1 MESPKESFDV
11 TARIRRGPVPHS
23 RADKLEK
30 LARAGYVTKGV
41 VYAIV
46 GVLAVQVAAGSGG
59 KLEGSRGAIEAI
71 ARQPFGRALLVLTT
85 IGLAS
90 YVVWRFIQAIWD
102 VERKGSDARGIA
114 KRLGYAAS
122 GVVYGALAL
131 MAGRVAFGQRAGARE
146 PEQQWTAR
154 LMEQP
159 AGPWLVALAG
169 AIVLGIGVYQ
179 FYRVYELDFMKSYD
193 LQRMSQSERR
203 FAQRAGQ
210 WGLSARGVTFSLI
223 GWFLIQAAIHHD
235 PGEARGLG
243 AALATLRA
251 QPYGPWLLGLVALG
265 LVAFGAYCFTNAR
278 FRHFRTYQAA

>member
-1 MESPKESFDV
+1 MTSTDV
-11 TARIRRGPVPHS
+11 TARIKRRPTAS
-23 RADKLEK
+23 RSRRDALEK

-46 GVLAVQVAAGSGG
+46 GVLAVQVATGSGG
-59 KLEGSRGAIEAI
+59 RLEGSRGAVQAI

-90 YVVWRFIQAIWD
+90 YVIWRFIQAIWD
-102 VERKGSDARGIA
+102 VERKGSDARGII

-122 GVVYGALAL
+122 GLVYAALAQ
-131 MAGRVAFGQRAGARE
+131 MAGRVAFGQRAGSGDA
-146 PEQQWTAR
+146 EQQWTTR
-154 LMEQP
+154 LMAQP

-169 AIVLGIGVYQ
+169 AIVLGIGLYQ
-179 FYRVYELDFMKSYD
+179 FYRVYRLDFMKSYD
-193 LQRMSQSERR
+193 LGRMSHRERR
-203 FAQRAGQ
+203 FARRAGQ

-223 GWFLIQAAIHHD
+223 GWFLIQAAIRHD
-235 PGEARGLG
+235 PDRARGLG

-278 FRHFRTYQAA
+278 FRHFRTHLAVA

>member
-1 MESPKESFDV
+1 MASTDF
-11 TARIRRGPVPHS
+11 TARIKRRPVAVRS
-23 RADKLEK
+23 REDVLEK
-30 LARAGYVTKGV
+30 LARAGYVTKGI

-59 KLEGSRGAIEAI
+59 KLEGSSGAIYAI
-71 ARQPFGRALLVLTT
+71 ARQPFGRTLLVLTT

-90 YVVWRFIQAIWD
+90 YVVWRLIQAIWD
-102 VERKGSDARGIA
+102 VERKGSDARGIV

-122 GVVYGALAL
+122 GVIHGALAL
-131 MAGRVAFGQRAGARE
+131 MAGRLAFGQHAGARN

-159 AGPWLVALAG
+159 AGPVLVALAG
-169 AIVLGIGVYQ
+169 AIVLGIGLYQ
-179 FYRVYELDFMKSYD
+179 FYRVYRQDFMKSYD
-193 LQRMSQSERR
+193 LHRMSQSERR
-203 FAQRAGQ
+203 FARRAGQ

-223 GWFLIQAAIHHD
+223 GWFLIQAAIQHD

-243 AALATLRA
+243 AALAMLRA

-278 FRHFRTYQAA
+278 FRQFRTHHAAV